1 MNDYQ
6 SLKSWS
12 SNSKDKKILQVHQ
25 VLQDMPDPN
34 VFAIGSVERV
44 VAERKL
50 KALKKEAEEL
60 GYNESLMKELI
71 KEVGIHE
78 LGLGLGVSI

>member
-25 VLQDMPDPN
+25 VLQGLPDPN
-34 VFAIGSVERV
+34 FFAIGSVERV

-60 GYNESLMKELI
+60 GYNESLMKELM

-78 LGLGLGVSI
+78 LGLSLGVSI